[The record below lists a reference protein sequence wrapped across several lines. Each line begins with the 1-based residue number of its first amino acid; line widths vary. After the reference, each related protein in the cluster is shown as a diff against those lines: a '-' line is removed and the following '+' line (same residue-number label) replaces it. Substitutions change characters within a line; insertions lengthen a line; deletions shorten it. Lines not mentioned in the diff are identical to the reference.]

1 MNEELPNNV
10 NNNYELNSKDE
21 EENEEY
27 NLSEEEHEDDN
38 NYNKQNIL
46 FCPNKYCNSIPEI
59 YFDEH
64 SSSIYL
70 FCNKNKYNQKHK
82 YYIPLKQYLNDNT
95 IRSSSKLKDEEE
107 KELQEINSKLP
118 DELNQEIE
126 DMKNRIKLQKKYLE
140 NLTNI
145 FNSLI
150 KNIVNDYTCLLENKL
165 SILLLQKKIIY
176 TFLKYHTNKN
186 AIKNFQNLSNFMLN
200 MPIPNNTF
208 LNNDENNAFNKIIIN
223 HNNNNGNNSEMNNND
238 NNIKDE
244 KIIVNNM
251 KNILERIK
259 TLSKIFNYFDN
270 TSHNIMSI
278 NKRKNVIDVGGVNNL
293 CVLKNGNLCFSS
305 DFGAVNI
312 YKYNNKINNF
322 ELVNKIIP
330 LKNILVNYVTQLSN
344 ELLVCCSKKLII
356 GKLKNNDQEYEI
368 YQIINEFENFN
379 IVKVIELANNYL
391 ATYDRGYQIS
401 IFKQIFNND
410 DNQIQ
415 IEYQLV
421 YNKINK
427 GEQLCSLLALPLTY
441 NKNEIQ
447 YISTSNNYSSNGNNC
462 LRFYSSEI
470 NYKNFYTIDDINCS
484 RYVDSV
490 LLINNK
496 ILCVGVQDTTLSSIN
511 GIALIDINLRQVITF
526 IESEFP
532 TSMYKLNNDLFVI
545 ASNKATDENDSLVP
559 QKKINFYYIDE
570 IYGSKDCLI
579 YISSINSGTKDF
591 IHSLLESEC
600 TGKLIASG
608 NVNVRA
614 FQ

>member
-356 GKLKNNDQEYEI
+356 GKLKNNDSEYEI
-368 YQIINEFENFN
+368 LQLIDEFDNFN
-379 IVKVIELANNYL
+379 IVKVIELSNKYL
-391 ATYDRGYQIS
+391 VTYDRGYQIS
-401 IFKQIFNND
+401 IFTFINT
-410 DNQIQ
+410 NQNI
-415 IEYQLV
+415 IEYQLL

-427 GEQLCSLLALPLTY
+427 GEQIYSLLSLPPS
-441 NKNEIQ
+441 NKRNDIE
-447 YISTSNNYSSNGNNC
+447 YISTSNDFNSNGNNC
-462 LRFYSSEI
+462 IRFYSSEI
-470 NYKNFYTIDDINCS
+470 NYKSFDTVDVNCS
-484 RYVDSV
+484 RFVDSV
-490 LLINNK
+490 IMVSDK
-496 ILCVGVQDTTLSSIN
+496 ILCVGIQNSLSLTSMN
-511 GIALIDINLRQVITF
+511 GIVLININTREIVTF
-526 IESEFP
+526 IEEEFP
-532 TSMYKLNNDLFVI
+532 TALYKLKNDLVVI
-545 ASNKATDENDSLVP
+545 AFNKSSFDDDELIP
-559 QKKINFYYIDE
+559 AKKINFYYMNNDNE
-570 IYGSKDCLI
+570 LVF
-579 YISSINSGTKDF
+579 ISEINSRMKNF
-591 IHSLLESEC
+591 ICSFGQLNNLDE
-600 TGKLIASG
+600 LIIVGSTVT
-608 NVNVRA
+608 NV

>member
-1 MNEELPNNV
+1 MNEELPNSA
-10 NNNYELNSKDE
+10 NNNYEQNSNNE

-27 NLSEEEHEDDN
+27 SSSEEEHEDDN

-126 DMKNRIKLQKKYLE
+126 DMKNKIKLQKKYLE

-150 KNIVNDYTCLLENKL
+150 KKIVNDYTCLLENKL

-186 AIKNFQNLSNFMLN
+186 AIKNFQNLSNFMQN

-223 HNNNNGNNSEMNNND
+223 HNNDNGNNSEINNHD

-244 KIIVNNM
+244 KIIVNKM

-356 GKLKNNDQEYEI
+356 GKLKNNDSEYEI
-368 YQIINEFENFN
+368 YQLIDEFDNFN
-379 IVKVIELANNYL
+379 IVKVIELSNNYL
-391 ATYDRGYQIS
+391 VTYDRGYQIS
-401 IFKQIFNND
+401 IFTLIYT
-410 DNQIQ
+410 NQNI
-415 IEYQLV
+415 IEYQLL

-427 GEQLCSLLALPLTY
+427 GEQIYSLLSLPI
-441 NKNEIQ
+441 NSKRNDIE
-447 YISTSNNYSSNGNNC
+447 YISTSNDFNSNGNNC
-462 LRFYSSEI
+462 IRFYSSEI
-470 NYKNFYTIDDINCS
+470 NYKSFDTIVDVNCS
-484 RYVDSV
+484 RFVDSV
-490 LLINNK
+490 IMLSDK
-496 ILCVGVQDTTLSSIN
+496 ILCVGIQNSLSLTSMN
-511 GIALIDINLRQVITF
+511 GIVLININTREIVTF
-526 IESEFP
+526 IEEEFP
-532 TSMYKLNNDLFVI
+532 TALYKLKNDLVVI
-545 ASNKATDENDSLVP
+545 AFNKSSYDDDELIP
-559 QKKINFYYIDE
+559 AKKINFYYMNNDNE
-570 IYGSKDCLI
+570 LVF
-579 YISSINSGTKDF
+579 ISAINSRMKNF
-591 IHSLLESEC
+591 ICSFGQLNNLDE
-600 TGKLIASG
+600 LIIVGSTVT
-608 NVNVRA
+608 NV

>member
-1 MNEELPNNV
+1 MNEELLNNV
-10 NNNYELNSKDE
+10 NNNYELNSNDE

-126 DMKNRIKLQKKYLE
+126 DMKNKIKLQKKYLE

-150 KNIVNDYTCLLENKL
+150 KKIVNDYTCLLENKL

-186 AIKNFQNLSNFMLN
+186 AIKNFQNLSNFMQN

-223 HNNNNGNNSEMNNND
+223 HNNDNGNNSEINNHD

-244 KIIVNNM
+244 KIIVNKM

-356 GKLKNNDQEYEI
+356 GKLKNNDSEYEI
-368 YQIINEFENFN
+368 YQLIDEFDNFN
-379 IVKVIELANNYL
+379 IVKVIELSNNYL
-391 ATYDRGYQIS
+391 VTYDRGYQIS
-401 IFKQIFNND
+401 IFTLIYT
-410 DNQIQ
+410 NQNI
-415 IEYQLV
+415 IEYQLL

-427 GEQLCSLLALPLTY
+427 GEQIYSLLSLPI
-441 NKNEIQ
+441 NSKRNDIE
-447 YISTSNNYSSNGNNC
+447 YISTSNDFNSNGNNC
-462 LRFYSSEI
+462 IRFYSSEI
-470 NYKNFYTIDDINCS
+470 NYKSFDTIVDVNCS
-484 RYVDSV
+484 RFVDSV
-490 LLINNK
+490 IMLSDK
-496 ILCVGVQDTTLSSIN
+496 ILCVGIQNSLSLTSMN
-511 GIALIDINLRQVITF
+511 GIVLININTREIVTF
-526 IESEFP
+526 IEEEFP
-532 TSMYKLNNDLFVI
+532 TALYKLKNDLVVI
-545 ASNKATDENDSLVP
+545 AFNKSSYDDDELIP
-559 QKKINFYYIDE
+559 AKKINFYYMNNDNE
-570 IYGSKDCLI
+570 LVF
-579 YISSINSGTKDF
+579 ISAINSRMKNF
-591 IHSLLESEC
+591 ICSFGQLNNLDE
-600 TGKLIASG
+600 LIIVGSTVT
-608 NVNVRA
+608 NV

>member
-1 MNEELPNNV
+1 MNEGPSNSHNFNQIS
-10 NNNYELNSKDE
+10 NNNEE

-27 NLSEEEHEDDN
+27 FFSDEEDDN
-38 NYNKQNIL
+38 NIYNKHNIL
-46 FCPNKYCNSIPEI
+46 FCPRTYCNSIPEI
-59 YFDEH
+59 YFDEN
-64 SSSIYL
+64 SSSVYL
-70 FCNKNKYNQKHK
+70 FCNKNKYNEKHK
-82 YYIPLKQYLNDNT
+82 YYISLKKYLNDNT
-95 IRSSSKLKDEEE
+95 LSSSSKLKDEEE

-126 DMKNRIKLQKKYLE
+126 DIKNKIKLQKKYLE
-140 NLTNI
+140 SLTNI

-150 KNIVNDYTCLLENKL
+150 KKIVNDYTHLLENKL
-165 SILLLQKKIIY
+165 RMFLLQKKIIY
-176 TFLKYHTNKN
+176 TFLKYHTDKN
-186 AIKNFQNLSNFMLN
+186 AIKNFQNLSNFMQN
-200 MPIPNNTF
+200 MPIPNNTI
-208 LNNDENNAFNKIIIN
+208 LNNDENNAYNKNNI
-223 HNNNNGNNSEMNNND
+223 NNNNDDYSDDEDDEELKN
-238 NNIKDE
+238 KKE
-244 KIIVNNM
+244 KINIYKM
-251 KNILERIK
+251 KNILERVK
-259 TLSKIFNYFDN
+259 SLSKIFNYFEN

-278 NKRKNVIDVGGVNNL
+278 NKRKTISDLSGVNNL
-293 CVLKNGNLCFSS
+293 CILKNGNLCFSS
-305 DFGAVNI
+305 DFGLVNI
-312 YKYNNKINNF
+312 YKYNKKMNNF
-322 ELVNKIIP
+322 ELINKLTP
-330 LKNILVNYVTQLSN
+330 FKKNFINYVAQLSN

-441 NKNEIQ
+441 NKNDIQ

-490 LLINNK
+490 SLINNK

-511 GIALIDINLRQVITF
+511 GIALIDINLRQIVSF
-526 IESEFP
+526 IEDDFP
-532 TSMYKLNNDLFVI
+532 TAIYKLKNDLI
-545 ASNKATDENDSLVP
+545 AIAINKSSYDDGELIPA
-559 QKKINFYYIDE
+559 KKINFYYIE
-570 IYGSKDCLI
+570 NENELI
-579 YISSINSGTKDF
+579 YINSINSHIKNF
-591 IHSLLESEC
+591 ICSFGQLDNIDE
-600 TGKLIASG
+600 LIIAG
-608 NVNVRA
+608 NQTTIV

>member
-1 MNEELPNNV
+1 MNEELPNSA
-10 NNNYELNSKDE
+10 NNNYEQNSNNE

-27 NLSEEEHEDDN
+27 SSSEEEHEDDN

-126 DMKNRIKLQKKYLE
+126 DMKNKIKLQKKYLE

-150 KNIVNDYTCLLENKL
+150 KKIVNDYTCLLENKL

-186 AIKNFQNLSNFMLN
+186 AIKNFQNLSNFMQN

-223 HNNNNGNNSEMNNND
+223 HNNDNGNNSEINNHD

-244 KIIVNNM
+244 KIIVNKM

-356 GKLKNNDQEYEI
+356 GKLKNNDSEYEI
-368 YQIINEFENFN
+368 YQLIDEFDNFN
-379 IVKVIELANNYL
+379 IVKVIELSNNYL
-391 ATYDRGYQIS
+391 VTYDRGYQIS
-401 IFKQIFNND
+401 IFTHIYTSQNI
-410 DNQIQ
+410 
-415 IEYQLV
+415 IEYQLL

-427 GEQLCSLLALPLTY
+427 GEQIYSLLSLPI
-441 NKNEIQ
+441 NSKRNDIE
-447 YISTSNNYSSNGNNC
+447 YISTSNDFNSNGNNC
-462 LRFYSSEI
+462 IRFYSSEI
-470 NYKNFYTIDDINCS
+470 NYKSFDTIVDVNCS
-484 RYVDSV
+484 RFVDSV
-490 LLINNK
+490 IMLSDK
-496 ILCVGVQDTTLSSIN
+496 ILCVGIQNSLSLTSMN
-511 GIALIDINLRQVITF
+511 GIVLININTREIVTF
-526 IESEFP
+526 IEEEFP
-532 TSMYKLNNDLFVI
+532 TALYKLKNDLVVI
-545 ASNKATDENDSLVP
+545 AFNKSSYDDDELIP
-559 QKKINFYYIDE
+559 AKKINFYYMNNDNE
-570 IYGSKDCLI
+570 LVF
-579 YISSINSGTKDF
+579 ISAINSRMKNF
-591 IHSLLESEC
+591 ICSFGQLNNLDE
-600 TGKLIASG
+600 LIIVGSTVT
-608 NVNVRA
+608 NV

>member
-1 MNEELPNNV
+1 MNEELPNSA
-10 NNNYELNSKDE
+10 NNNYEQNSNNE

-150 KNIVNDYTCLLENKL
+150 KKIVNDYTCLLENKL

-186 AIKNFQNLSNFMLN
+186 AIKNFQNLSNFMQN

-223 HNNNNGNNSEMNNND
+223 HNHNSGSNSEMNYHD

-244 KIIVNNM
+244 KIIVNNL

-278 NKRKNVIDVGGVNNL
+278 NKRKNVIDVGRVNNL

-356 GKLKNNDQEYEI
+356 GKLKNNDSEYEI
-368 YQIINEFENFN
+368 HQLIDEFDNFN
-379 IVKVIELANNYL
+379 IVKVIELSNNYL
-391 ATYDRGYQIS
+391 VTYDRGYQIS
-401 IFKQIFNND
+401 IFTLVNS
-410 DNQIQ
+410 NQNI
-415 IEYQLV
+415 IEYQLL

-427 GEQLCSLLALPLTY
+427 GEQIYSLLSLPPN
-441 NKNEIQ
+441 NKRNDIE
-447 YISTSNNYSSNGNNC
+447 YISTSNDFNSNGNNC
-462 LRFYSSEI
+462 IRFYSSEI
-470 NYKNFYTIDDINCS
+470 NYKSFDAIVDVNCS
-484 RYVDSV
+484 RFVDSV
-490 LLINNK
+490 IMLSDK
-496 ILCVGVQDTTLSSIN
+496 ILCVGIQNSLSLASMN
-511 GIALIDINLRQVITF
+511 GIVLININTREIVTF
-526 IESEFP
+526 IEEEFP
-532 TSMYKLNNDLFVI
+532 TALYKLKNDLVVI
-545 ASNKATDENDSLVP
+545 AFNKSSYDDDELIP
-559 QKKINFYYIDE
+559 AKKINFYYMNNDNE
-570 IYGSKDCLI
+570 LVF
-579 YISSINSGTKDF
+579 ISAINSRMKNF
-591 IHSLLESEC
+591 ICSFGQLNNLDE
-600 TGKLIASG
+600 LIIVGSTVT
-608 NVNVRA
+608 NV

>member
-1 MNEELPNNV
+1 MNEELPNSA
-10 NNNYELNSKDE
+10 NNNYEQNSNNE

-27 NLSEEEHEDDN
+27 SSSEEEHEDDN

-126 DMKNRIKLQKKYLE
+126 DMKNKIKLQKKYLE

-150 KNIVNDYTCLLENKL
+150 KKIVNDYTCLLENKL

-186 AIKNFQNLSNFMLN
+186 AIKNFQNLSNFMQN

-223 HNNNNGNNSEMNNND
+223 HNNDNGNNSEINNHN

-244 KIIVNNM
+244 KIIVNKM

-356 GKLKNNDQEYEI
+356 GKLKNNDSEYEI
-368 YQIINEFENFN
+368 YQLIDEFDNFN
-379 IVKVIELANNYL
+379 IVKVIELSNNYL
-391 ATYDRGYQIS
+391 VTYDRGYQIS
-401 IFKQIFNND
+401 IFTHIYTSQNI
-410 DNQIQ
+410 
-415 IEYQLV
+415 IEYQLL

-427 GEQLCSLLALPLTY
+427 GEQIYSLLSLPI
-441 NKNEIQ
+441 NSKRNDIE
-447 YISTSNNYSSNGNNC
+447 YISTSNDFNSNGNNC
-462 LRFYSSEI
+462 IRFYSSEI
-470 NYKNFYTIDDINCS
+470 NYKSFDTIVDVNCS
-484 RYVDSV
+484 RFVDSV
-490 LLINNK
+490 IMLSDK
-496 ILCVGVQDTTLSSIN
+496 ILCVGIQNSLSLTSMN
-511 GIALIDINLRQVITF
+511 GIVLININTREIVTF
-526 IESEFP
+526 IEEEFP
-532 TSMYKLNNDLFVI
+532 TALYKLKNDLVVI
-545 ASNKATDENDSLVP
+545 AFNKSSYDDDELIP
-559 QKKINFYYIDE
+559 AKKINFYYMNNDNE
-570 IYGSKDCLI
+570 LVF
-579 YISSINSGTKDF
+579 ISAINSRMKNF
-591 IHSLLESEC
+591 ICSFGQLNNLDE
-600 TGKLIASG
+600 LIIVGSTVT
-608 NVNVRA
+608 NV

>member
-1 MNEELPNNV
+1 MNEELLNNV
-10 NNNYELNSKDE
+10 NNNYELNSNDE

-126 DMKNRIKLQKKYLE
+126 DMKNKIKLQKKYLE

-150 KNIVNDYTCLLENKL
+150 KKIVNDYTCLLENKL

-186 AIKNFQNLSNFMLN
+186 AIKNFQNLSNFMQN

-223 HNNNNGNNSEMNNND
+223 HNHNSGSNSEMNYHD

-244 KIIVNNM
+244 KIIVNNL

-278 NKRKNVIDVGGVNNL
+278 NKRKNVIDVGRVNNL

-356 GKLKNNDQEYEI
+356 GKLKNNDSEYEI
-368 YQIINEFENFN
+368 HQLIDEFDNFN
-379 IVKVIELANNYL
+379 IVKVIELSNNYL
-391 ATYDRGYQIS
+391 VTYDRGYQIS
-401 IFKQIFNND
+401 IFTLVNSYQNI
-410 DNQIQ
+410 
-415 IEYQLV
+415 IEYQLL

-427 GEQLCSLLALPLTY
+427 GEQIYSLLSLPPN
-441 NKNEIQ
+441 NKRNDIE
-447 YISTSNNYSSNGNNC
+447 YISTSNDFNSNGNNC
-462 LRFYSSEI
+462 IRFYSSEI
-470 NYKNFYTIDDINCS
+470 NYKSFDAIVDVNCS
-484 RYVDSV
+484 RFVDSV
-490 LLINNK
+490 IMLSDK
-496 ILCVGVQDTTLSSIN
+496 ILCVGIQNSLSLASMN
-511 GIALIDINLRQVITF
+511 GIVLININTREIVTF
-526 IESEFP
+526 IEEEFP
-532 TSMYKLNNDLFVI
+532 TALYKLKNDLVVI
-545 ASNKATDENDSLVP
+545 AFNKSSYDDDELIP
-559 QKKINFYYIDE
+559 AKKINFYYMNNDNE
-570 IYGSKDCLI
+570 LVF
-579 YISSINSGTKDF
+579 ISEINSRMKNF
-591 IHSLLESEC
+591 ICSFGQLNNLDE
-600 TGKLIASG
+600 LIIVGSTVT
-608 NVNVRA
+608 NV